1 MLTVMTD
8 DAIPAEAQE
17 LHVQGRAA
25 GSAGD
30 TALALELFHRAHMLA
45 PSWPYPPYDMAF
57 TYLLADD
64 LDQASQ
70 WYAHV
75 DRLAPRGFFTAKTAL
90 DTIRREMRGELFEG
104 FSKQFALLE
113 FESDETKLEALGHIT
128 QRFPEFA
135 PGWEKLV
142 SLLDDD
148 DERLRAIDHG
158 LAGNPDDDTYGSLVI
173 NKALVTSRR
182 GDRVGAKRSLEQLLV
197 DTRCTIGAEALA
209 NMTLS
214 SL

>member
-1 MLTVMTD
+1 MTD
-8 DAIPAEAQE
+8 DAIPAEAHE

-25 GSAGD
+25 SSAGD
-30 TALALELFHRAHMLA
+30 TALALELFQRAHVLA
-45 PSWPYPPYDMAF
+45 PTWAYPAYDMAF

-64 LDQASQ
+64 LDQAAH

-75 DRLAPRGFFTAKTAL
+75 DELEPRGFFTAKTAL
-90 DTIRREMRGELFEG
+90 DTIRREQRGELFAG

-113 FESDETKLEALGHIT
+113 FESDETRLEALGHIT
-128 QRFPEFA
+128 RRFPAFA
-135 PGWEKLV
+135 PAWEKLA
-142 SLLDDD
+142 SLVDDD

-158 LAGNPDDDTYGSLVI
+158 LAGNPDDQTYGILVI
-173 NKALVTSRR
+173 NRALITSRR
-182 GDRVGAKRSLEQLLV
+182 GDPSGAKRSLEQLLA
-197 DTRCTIGAEALA
+197 DTRCTVDAEALA